1 MRSDR
6 RRQEREEQK
15 TRGNRGFRILSIIY
29 LILAVCFIASLLW
42 LNVLPP
48 EYLYPIIGVVV
59 VISLFIAPVMYSRNG
74 RKKRKRTA
82 GLPFSPEGEKK
93 ESPADRRTK
102 RTTRMEPKRFPERF
116 VNAAPPEG
124 GAS

>member
-74 RKKRKRTA
+74 RKKRKKTA
-82 GLPFSPEGEKK
+82 AFFAVIFILLF
-93 ESPADRRTK
+93 
-102 RTTRMEPKRFPERF
+102 
-116 VNAAPPEG
+116 
-124 GAS
+124 GAGTYYML